1 MTVRDLLRDIFRAG
15 ITMKGI
21 DGLLEITGGVLL
33 WFIKPRAM
41 GGALRALSLHELS
54 RDPHDSV
61 GIHLLHVSDR
71 LAHSNPLFASIFL
84 LLHGLAKVGLAV
96 ALWLNELWAY
106 PLAIGVFSA
115 FGLYQVYRI
124 SHTHSVALAILT
136 VFDAMIVWLTW
147 KEYRQQKSERGS
159 GARS

>member
-1 MTVRDLLRDIFRAG
+1 MTLRELLRDVFRAG

-33 WFIKPRAM
+33 WFVKPRAM

-54 RDPHDSV
+54 RDPHDLI
-61 GIHLLHVSDR
+61 GIHLLHVSER

-84 LLHGLAKVGLAV
+84 LSHGLAKVGLAV

-115 FGLYQVYRI
+115 FGLYQMYRV
-124 SHTHSVALAILT
+124 SHTHSIALAILT
-136 VFDAMIVWLTW
+136 VFDALIVWLTSR
-147 KEYRQQKSERGS
+147 EYRLQKSERALGR
-159 GARS
+159 RS